1 MAKIATRIA
10 YGDALK
16 ELLKEDKNI
25 VVLDADLAGS
35 TKSGEAKKVDP
46 SRHFDMGIA
55 EGNMMSV
62 AAGLAASGKI
72 AFASSFAMFATGR
85 AFEQIRNSIGYTH
98 LNVKVCASHAGISVG
113 EDGASHQCIEDI
125 SLMRGI
131 PGMKVIVPCDYNE
144 AKQAIKTVAYTDGPC
159 YVRLGRSGV
168 ETVTPEDYKFE
179 LGKGVILKEGK
190 KVALVATGLMVQEA
204 LKASEMMKE
213 TPTVVNIHTIK
224 PIDVQLIQQL
234 AQTHDTIVTC
244 EEHSIIGGLGSAVA
258 EVLAETGSSC
268 KLVRVGVQDVF
279 GESGKPAELFAK
291 YKIDA
296 QAIAKIASK

>member
-1 MAKIATRIA
+1 MAKVATRVA

-16 ELLKEDKNI
+16 ELMVENKNV

-72 AFASSFAMFATGR
+72 AYASTFAMFATGR
-85 AFEQIRNSIGYTH
+85 GFEQIRNSIGYPQ
-98 LNVKVCASHAGISVG
+98 LNVKICASHAGISVG
-113 EDGASHQCIEDI
+113 EDGASHQCIE
-125 SLMRGI
+125 
-131 PGMKVIVPCDYNE
+131 
-144 AKQAIKTVAYTDGPC
+144 
-159 YVRLGRSGV
+159 GV
-168 ETVTPEDYKFE
+168 ESVNGDDYKFE
-179 LGKGVILKEGK
+179 LGKGVVLQKGE

-204 LKASEMMKE
+204 LEAAKKME
-213 TPTVVNIHTIK
+213 TAPTVVNIHTIK
-224 PIDVQLIQQL
+224 PIDKELIIEL
-234 AQTHDTIVTC
+234 AKTHDTIVTC

-258 EVLAETGSSC
+258 EVLAEAGTAC

-296 QAIAKIASK
+296 DAIVEAATK